1 MFQRVLSVL
10 LSASLLAGSVTSTA
24 YAAPSDIG
32 YAAAIEAEADE
43 SQDSQ
48 ETSEADLQET
58 PETSELTDESQITD
72 TADEDSDAADEGGGI
87 TNPEDTTESIDTE
100 DSDDADNVTDES
112 EEVEEEATEK
122 YADAAPFA
130 VVTMAEGAVDEAKEL
145 TLNASESVTLEAAD
159 GEAKST
165 TWLKYKAD
173 TKGDYL
179 FSAVSES
186 GNSDLY
192 TFISFYKGQEGDQ
205 VDEESLT
212 EGIYISGSKSYPD
225 GTNPCY
231 EILSLEADDEIYLCA
246 ETSKESDQ
254 VFDVKVTKVVEPTEW
269 QSTNNG
275 DGSYSASVGNRTVTI
290 TPVIGNTSLSFN
302 IDAGGSEY
310 THVEYT
316 VKDGEDYNDSGDR
329 YDETGT
335 IEITPD
341 TDGIH
346 AGTRYSLELSIE
358 IEKSER
364 LVFSSENYK
373 GKYDGN
379 GFYFTTLSGLDEEI
393 DELQL
398 DVVQTVELEDH
409 DSSDN
414 AKWLKFTAPAE
425 GSYQFRFETISGS
438 NIYVYLYK
446 DAADGALIGSENVYD
461 GASPWSKA
469 ARLQEN
475 QEVYIKAYPFS
486 PGASGQS
493 FNVTV
498 SKYVSPEDSA
508 QELTL
513 GRLTNI
519 SLDANRTEAEAK
531 WLMVTAPEAGEYLF
545 WFNTKNS
552 SDIYVY
558 LYQDSTDGPR
568 IGNKNVWG
576 ADGGNNNP
584 WSTTI
589 NLEANQQV
597 YIKAYPYTNG
607 ASGQNFD
614 VKVSKAVEVTDRT
627 QNEDGSCQA
636 VVNGRTIKVTP
647 DVSYRS
653 FGATVSVSPQTSTT
667 VNYVVKDEDG
677 YNIDYE
683 NGITASNGVATIK
696 IPNLEMGKKYFLE
709 LSLLIDRNERVVFA
723 SSTNPIEFTTL
734 SMEKDGDDREVK
746 VSVTPRLNRADLKV
760 TVTGKAAEYNDNYV
774 WFFYKKADDATDT
787 EWKSMRFDVYGLG
800 TEEFTL
806 GDLEKETKYTY
817 VIGLSNDSSGV
828 TPDNDKL
835 KEPTEDSFT
844 TLADDRTIT
853 RLDITPSLNYADIE
867 IILSGKAAANND
879 NLLLLYYREK
889 DAEQW
894 ERQTLD
900 FYGTKG
906 ETRISRYN
914 DVSLKEDTTYEYV
927 IGFAENSE
935 TSKDDLTASKS
946 GEFSTIKDDREVS
959 VTVDTYLDRAELNF
973 VVSGNAAKKRDNY
986 ISLYYREKK
995 SETEQESEEGW
1006 DSVSSSKYG
1015 VGTYTSFIRNLNG
1028 EALKQGTTYEY
1039 EYGFGDSYYTE
1050 RENLIGGN
1058 KGTFTI
1064 PTDDRK
1070 VTVLASDITTKP
1082 TSASIRAAVSGKTA
1096 EGMTNYVLLYYKDSE
1111 SESEDDWTRRSTTV
1125 SGSGIAPFSI
1135 TYLESG
1141 KTYDYVIG
1149 IGDSSTTSREELTG
1163 TADGNFTTT
1172 ADTTELAD
1180 VKVSAGYE
1188 RATIQAF
1195 VTGNNT
1201 GSTKYVY
1208 FFYRPKNGESENPWI
1223 SAGYRSSSAVE
1234 ASPSYTITGL
1244 TQGVSYEYAVV
1255 AGNYGITSDDIED
1268 AKIKKTSEF
1277 TTKKSAYTLDIKAD
1291 ESLTT
1296 HNSAVLKV
1304 TAADGQD
1311 EKVNVNF
1318 DVYKVVDDGQE
1329 YVNTYAIDLK
1339 QGSNYQGT
1347 VKLSGLEPETT
1358 YVLAS
1363 ARVSVSD
1370 EGYATIIDTIDLSNV
1385 TFKTTEVIEP
1395 KSITLIPD
1403 KVTLTVPNGSLVEGI
1418 SRKSL
1423 KWVVEPT
1430 NAVLD
1435 ILWSSDDYNVAYVV
1449 SGGAD
1454 VYVRAVN
1461 PGTTKIRA
1469 TSLYGEVY
1477 GEMEVTVKD
1486 YVVKTANGEPI
1497 TGTNVLSKGKT
1508 LGSAED
1514 KLGLYERNE
1523 AGTYTTVD
1531 IADVE
1536 VYRSNV
1542 AAWDKENCV
1551 LTANAVGTTDI
1562 VFTATDGG
1570 KAVIKLQVTAAAES
1584 KGFGITGLT
1593 SSNSNY
1599 PAKEDNGS
1607 YMVANGYRYTAVG
1620 EISPTEPFE
1629 ASDFTWTSSDESV
1642 ATVANGVITTV
1653 KAGSVTITVKP
1664 DLAEG
1669 EESPYKQDE
1678 VEIKLTVRDLPSV
1691 STPTVYALTNLDGKK
1706 GKMSLKDVD
1715 IVKELG
1721 KGWSWV
1727 YPDTPL
1733 YSLPTNSNYYAFE
1746 AVYSGEEYYACETKV
1761 NVYIGTV
1768 TGVSASEYP
1777 YDSDGRYDDEY
1788 TMHDQVLAVSGGDVT
1803 DTLRLSANIGYNGRI
1818 SSDVVVSIPSQE
1830 ENGLTVEEVTWY
1842 NNYYGTNVPVFLIKA
1857 TKAGTYDLKPQVV
1870 RVTKDE
1876 SGNTKTEFITQTSY
1890 KIKVVENPQVGS
1902 IEFTT
1907 TDKDIT
1913 VNGNSIYLDYTT
1925 SMKNKAFN
1933 LTAIVRDRQGNRVD
1947 TPLQWKVT
1955 DKAVAAVKADKDTH
1969 TATITVK
1976 GDGHAILSVTAKD
1989 AAGYT
1994 EEFALEFRDH
2004 KPRVSTNKASVNL
2017 AYDYDDEG
2025 KYLAHSNLGSI
2036 EIASVYSEPI
2046 NSVMLYDKD
2055 GTTPVTNMSVTRY
2068 GSTSGT
2074 AEYIVVPVNPD
2085 SLSTGTYQYKLAVKT
2100 SASKTP
2106 YLYDLKVTVIDKAPK
2121 VTAKMQDTINLF
2133 YLNKTGSIKLSVSSD
2148 YPVSEFISSVTWK
2161 QQSTGVNNGFNA
2173 SASNVSYNT
2182 KSKGYLI
2189 TVSQQQIQ
2197 MNGKNLADP
2206 DIAVGTLT
2214 VNLYGIRKPIV
2225 INNFKMKWNYK
2236 KPTLKTERST
2246 TNIVPETG
2254 NMSNTFIIRDTLAKT
2269 PLYTSNYN
2277 FDVSCGQENVTVSK
2291 SGYIYDS
2298 AYKAYGTGIL
2308 YTYSGNSSKVNLTL
2322 NVDSDNWREP
2332 LTAKHTIKSIK
2343 PKAYLTSTQL
2353 TYNQAY
2359 KSEAYTSIGLKNAYG
2374 GVTLRDVAIE
2384 GSNANAKKLV
2394 EEDIFEISSYNEN
2407 NAGYLSVKLNKAAL
2421 MKVELKKGTY
2431 SFKLTPYY
2439 VTQDGSKVAM
2449 NKLNLKLKVVDK
2461 APTVTISTKGK
2472 LDLAQS
2478 TVTSLYTNSIYLKPT
2493 FKNIGTNYQI
2503 VGAKLVGE
2511 YSDYFTLNSYYY
2523 LKIRSSYG
2531 RLKAGQTYK
2540 LNVEYTIRTNSGDE
2554 FTVTSAKGFT
2564 VKPVQTAPKV
2574 TVRNN
2579 GQTFYAGAT
2588 NKSRTYNIS
2597 VPGNYRI
2604 SSVSGVLDCNKDGI
2618 ADIIVSN
2625 DSSNSSNIDITVVI
2639 VDEDAVTASAKGKTY
2654 SIPITVR
2661 VTGRDGIAKDAK
2673 ATIKVK
2679 VKR

>member
-1 MFQRVLSVL
+1 MFQRVFSVL

-316 VKDGEDYNDSGDR
+316 VKDGEDYNDSGER

-438 NIYVYLYK
+438 DIYVYLYK
-446 DAADGALIGSENVYD
+446 DAADGDVIDSKYVY
-461 GASPWSKA
+461 SYNTWSKVVS
-469 ARLQEN
+469 LQES
-475 QEVYIKAYPFS
+475 QEVYIKAYPYYD
-486 PGASGQS
+486 GASGQS

-498 SKYVSPEDSA
+498 SKYVSQEDSA

-519 SLDANRTEAEAK
+519 SLDANRTQDEAK
-531 WLMVTAPEAGEYLF
+531 WLKVTAPEAGDYLF

-552 SDIYVY
+552 SDIWVY
-558 LYQDSTDGPR
+558 LYQDSTDGPQ
-568 IGNKNVWG
+568 IEYKNVWG

-584 WSTTI
+584 WSKTI

-597 YIKAYPYTNG
+597 YIKAYPYNNR

-636 VVNGRTIKVTP
+636 VVNGRTIRVTP

-677 YNIDYE
+677 YNIDYK

-709 LSLLIDRNERVVFA
+709 LSLLIDRNESVVFA

-787 EWKSMRFDVYGLG
+787 EWKSTRFDVYGLG

-828 TPDNDKL
+828 TRDKL
-835 KEPTEDSFT
+835 IEPTEDSFT

-867 IILSGKAAANND
+867 IILGGKAAANND

-1006 DSVSSSKYG
+1006 DSVSGLKYG
-1015 VGTYTSFIRNLNG
+1015 VGTYTSSIRDFNG

-1058 KGTFTI
+1058 KGTFII

-1070 VTVLASDITTKP
+1070 VTVSASDITTKP

-1096 EGMTNYVLLYYKDSE
+1096 EGMTYYVLLYYKDSE

-1125 SGSGIAPFSI
+1125 FGSGIAPFSI

-1180 VKVSAGYE
+1180 VKLSAGYT
-1188 RATIQAF
+1188 RARVQASY
-1195 VTGNNT
+1195 TGNNT
-1201 GSTKYVY
+1201 GYGKYIY
-1208 FFYRPKNGESENPWI
+1208 FFYRPKNVEGENSW
-1223 SAGYRSSSAVE
+1223 SYVDYRSSSNE
-1234 ASPSYTITGL
+1234 SYSSPYSTITGL
-1244 TQGVSYEYAVV
+1244 EQGVAYECAVV
-1255 AGNYGITSDDIED
+1255 VGDYGITSPDDVSD
-1268 AKIKKTSEF
+1268 TKLKKISEF
-1277 TTKKSAYTLDIKAD
+1277 TTKKSAYTLEIKED

-1296 HNSAVLKV
+1296 YNSAVLKV
-1304 TAADGQD
+1304 TAAGGQD

-1347 VKLSGLEPETT
+1347 KKLSGLEPETT

-1363 ARVSVSD
+1363 AWISVSD

-1385 TFKTTEVIEP
+1385 TFKTAEVIEP
-1395 KSITLIPD
+1395 KSITLTPD

-1423 KWVVEPT
+1423 KWVIEPS
-1430 NAVLD
+1430 NAAQD
-1435 ILWSSDDYNVAYVV
+1435 ISWSSEDYNVAYVV
-1449 SGGAD
+1449 SSGAD

-1508 LGSAED
+1508 LGTEED
-1514 KLGLYERNE
+1514 KLGLYERSE
-1523 AGTYTTVD
+1523 DGTYTTVD

-1551 LTANAVGTTDI
+1551 LTANAVGTTDV
-1562 VFTATDGG
+1562 VFTAADGG
-1570 KAVIKLQVTAAAES
+1570 KAVIKLRVTAAAES

-1593 SSNSNY
+1593 SSSSNY

-1620 EISPTEPFE
+1620 EISPTEPFD

-1653 KAGSVTITVKP
+1653 KAGPVTITVKP

-1678 VEIKLTVRDLPSV
+1678 VEIKLMVRDLPSV

-1721 KGWSWV
+1721 DDWKWV

-1803 DTLRLSANIGYNGRI
+1803 DTLRLTASIGYNGSI

-1830 ENGLTVEEVTWY
+1830 QNGLTVVEATWA
-1842 NNYYGTNVPVFLIKA
+1842 NVPVFLITA

-1870 RVTKDE
+1870 RVTKDA
-1876 SGNTKTEFITQTSY
+1876 SGNTNREFITQTSY
-1890 KIKVVENPQVGS
+1890 KIKVVDTPQVGS

-1913 VNGNSIYLDYTT
+1913 VDGNSIYLDYTT

-1947 TPLQWKVT
+1947 TPLQWKAT
-1955 DKAVAAVKADKDTH
+1955 DKAVATVKADRDTH
-1969 TATITVK
+1969 TATVTVK

-1994 EEFALEFRDH
+1994 EEFVLEFRDH
-2004 KPRVSTNKASVNL
+2004 KPRVSTNKASINL
-2017 AYDYDDEG
+2017 AYDYDDSDG
-2025 KYLAHSNLGSI
+2025 RSLAYSKLGSI
-2036 EIASVYSEPI
+2036 EVASVYSESI
-2046 NSVMLYDKD
+2046 QSVMLYDKD
-2055 GTTPVTNMSVTRY
+2055 GTTPVTNMSVY
-2068 GSTSGT
+2068 LYSGSTSGT
-2074 AEYIVVPVNPD
+2074 AEYIVRPVNPD

-2106 YLYDLKVTVIDKAPK
+2106 YLYDLKVTVTDKAPK

-2133 YLNKTGSIKLSVSSD
+2133 YLNKTGSIKLSASSD
-2148 YPVSEFISSVTWK
+2148 YPVSNYISSVTWK
-2161 QQSTGVNNGFNA
+2161 QQSAGVNNGFNA
-2173 SASNVSYNT
+2173 SYVYYDT
-2182 KSKGYLI
+2182 KSKAYI
-2189 TVSQQQIQ
+2189 ATVSQQQIQ
-2197 MNGKNLADP
+2197 MNGKNLVDP

-2214 VNLYGIRKPIV
+2214 VKLDGIRKPIV

-2236 KPTLKTERST
+2236 KPTLKTEKST

-2269 PLYTSNYN
+2269 PLFTNNYN
-2277 FDVSCGQENVTVSK
+2277 FDVSSGQEDVAVSK

-2298 AYKAYGTGIL
+2298 AYKTYGTGIL

-2343 PKAYLTSTQL
+2343 PKAYLSSTQL
-2353 TYNQAY
+2353 TYNLAY

-2439 VTQDGSKVAM
+2439 TAQDSSKVAM

-2493 FKNIGTNYQI
+2493 FKNIGTDYQI
-2503 VGAKLVGE
+2503 TGTKLVGE
-2511 YSDYFTLNSYYY
+2511 YSDYFTLSSTYY
-2523 LKIRSSYG
+2523 LEIRSSYG

-2554 FTVTSAKGFT
+2554 FTVTSAKGFK

-2588 NKSRTYNIS
+2588 NKGRTYYITVPTGYSIS
-2597 VPGNYRI
+2597 G
-2604 SSVSGVLDCNKDGI
+2604 SSGSIMGSLDCNKDGTP
-2618 ADIIVSN
+2618 
-2625 DSSNSSNIDITVVI
+2625 DITVEMNNNYSTEAYLTVSI
-2639 VDEDAVTASAKGKTY
+2639 IDEDAVIASAKGKTY

-2661 VTGRDGIAKDAK
+2661 VIGRDGVAKDAK

>member
-24 YAAPSDIG
+24 YAAPGDTG

-43 SQDSQ
+43 SQEPQ
-48 ETSEADLQET
+48 ETSEADLYET
-58 PETSELTDESQITD
+58 PETEESTDDSQTAD
-72 TADEDSDAADEGGGI
+72 TADEDSDVADEGGGI
-87 TNPEDTTESIDTE
+87 ANPEDTTDPSDKDEVAEVVAEEPYAVAALAGEGEE
-100 DSDDADNVTDES
+100 DEEDDEDVENLSLDVSTPYELERGTHWFKFTAPEDEKYEFCFDIQNEAVYNPDYIGLYQTQTTNSDDAIAEFSTGDTTKHWLKRSAMTIGQEMYIKVTVNNSDAMQLTIKIAKMLTPEESATDLQLNDVSSISLEDNQYEN
-112 EEVEEEATEK
+112 
-122 YADAAPFA
+122 
-130 VVTMAEGAVDEAKEL
+130 EAKWLKFTAPEEGDYRFGFYAGDYPTTINLKFYKGSPDGDPIDDVVHLWSLDSCSKEISLEKDQLVYIQAWPQDDGERPTFNVQVTKKNDIVEDPAASAQEL
-145 TLNASESVTLEAAD
+145 TL
-159 GEAKST
+159 
-165 TWLKYKAD
+165 
-173 TKGDYL
+173 
-179 FSAVSES
+179 
-186 GNSDLY
+186 
-192 TFISFYKGQEGDQ
+192 
-205 VDEESLT
+205 
-212 EGIYISGSKSYPD
+212 
-225 GTNPCY
+225 
-231 EILSLEADDEIYLCA
+231 
-246 ETSKESDQ
+246 
-254 VFDVKVTKVVEPTEW
+254 
-269 QSTNNG
+269 
-275 DGSYSASVGNRTVTI
+275 
-290 TPVIGNTSLSFN
+290 
-302 IDAGGSEY
+302 
-310 THVEYT
+310 
-316 VKDGEDYNDSGDR
+316 
-329 YDETGT
+329 
-335 IEITPD
+335 
-341 TDGIH
+341 
-346 AGTRYSLELSIE
+346 
-358 IEKSER
+358 
-364 LVFSSENYK
+364 
-373 GKYDGN
+373 
-379 GFYFTTLSGLDEEI
+379 
-393 DELQL
+393 
-398 DVVQTVELEDH
+398 DVV
-409 DSSDN
+409 SSIFLDANCSMRN
-414 AKWLKFTAPAE
+414 AKWLKFTASEE
-425 GSYQFRFETISGS
+425 GSYQFRFETTSVS
-438 NIYVYLYK
+438 DIYVDLYK
-446 DAADGALIGSENVYD
+446 DATDGEMIDSQNVYD
-461 GASPWSKA
+461 YNTPWSTVV
-469 ARLQEN
+469 RLQEN
-475 QEVYIKAYPFS
+475 QEVYIKAYPDS
-486 PGASGQS
+486 VTSGQS

-498 SKYVSPEDSA
+498 SKYVISEDSA
-508 QELTL
+508 QELVL
-513 GRLTNI
+513 GRLTTV
-519 SLDANRTEAEAK
+519 SLDANRTQDEAK
-531 WLMVTAPEAGEYLF
+531 WLKVTASEAGDYLF

-558 LYQDSTDGPR
+558 MYQDSTDGSQ
-568 IGNKNVWG
+568 IGYKNVYG
-576 ADGGNNNP
+576 SDGENNNP
-584 WSTTI
+584 WSKTI

-653 FGATVSVSPQTSTT
+653 FSATVSVSSQTSTT

-774 WFFYKKADDATDT
+774 WFFYKKADDATDI
-787 EWKSMRFDVYGLG
+787 EWKSTRFDVYGLG

-867 IILSGKAAANND
+867 IILGGKAAANND

-900 FYGTKG
+900 FYGTKD

-1006 DSVSSSKYG
+1006 NSVSSSKYG

-1070 VTVLASDITTKP
+1070 VTVSASDITTKP

-1223 SAGYRSSSAVE
+1223 SAGSSLE

-1304 TAADGQD
+1304 AAAGGQD

-1347 VKLSGLEPETT
+1347 KKLSGLEPETT

-1363 ARVSVSD
+1363 AWVSVSD

-1449 SGGAD
+1449 SSGAD

-1562 VFTATDGG
+1562 VFTAADGG

-1653 KAGSVTITVKP
+1653 KAGSVTIIVKP

-1768 TGVSASEYP
+1768 TGVRAYEP
-1777 YDSDGRYDDEY
+1777 DEY
-1788 TMHDQVLAVSGGDVT
+1788 YDYDTDIDYSFAWHNQVLAVSDNDTT
-1803 DTLRLSANIGYNGRI
+1803 DTLCLGTSIGYNGNI
-1818 SSDVVVSIPSQE
+1818 SSDVVVSIPSQD
-1830 ENGLTVEEVTWY
+1830 GLTIEEKTGSWY
-1842 NNYYGTNVPVFLIKA
+1842 KDDEGEVDGKIFLIKA

-1870 RVTKDE
+1870 RVTKDA
-1876 SGNTKTEFITQTSY
+1876 SGNAKPEVITQTSY

-1913 VNGNSIYLDYTT
+1913 VDGNSIYLDYTT
-1925 SMKNKAFN
+1925 SMRNKTFN
-1933 LTAIVRDRQGNRVD
+1933 LTAIARDREGNRID
-1947 TPLQWKVT
+1947 TALQWKVT
-1955 DKAVAAVKADKDTH
+1955 DKAVATVKADRDTH
-1969 TATITVK
+1969 SATVTVK
-1976 GDGHAILSVTAKD
+1976 GDGHAILFVTAKD

-1994 EEFALEFRDH
+1994 EEFPLEFRDH
-2004 KPRVSTNKASVNL
+2004 KPRVSTNKASINL

-2025 KYLAHSNLGSI
+2025 RYLAYSKLGAI
-2036 EIASVYSEPI
+2036 EIASVYNESI
-2046 NSVMLYDKD
+2046 QSVKLYDKD
-2055 GTTPVTNMSVTRY
+2055 GTTPVTNMSVSY
-2068 GSTSGT
+2068 FVGSDT

-2085 SLSTGTYQYKLAVKT
+2085 SLSTGTYPYKLAVKT
-2100 SASKTP
+2100 SASKAP

-2133 YLNKTGSIKLSVSSD
+2133 YLNKTGSIKLSVSGD
-2148 YPVSEFISSVTWK
+2148 YNDFGQVTWK
-2161 QQSTGVNNGFNA
+2161 QQSTGVNNGFSVNQ
-2173 SASNVSYNT
+2173 YPYYDT
-2182 KSKGYLI
+2182 KSKGYI
-2189 TVSQQQIQ
+2189 ATVSQQQIQ

-2214 VNLYGIRKPIV
+2214 VKLDGIRKPIV
-2225 INNFKMKWNYK
+2225 ISNFKMKWNYK
-2236 KPTLKTERST
+2236 KPTLKTEKST

-2254 NMSNTFIIRDTLAKT
+2254 SMKNRFIIRDTLAKK
-2269 PLYTSNYN
+2269 PLYTNDYSFN
-2277 FDVSCGQENVTVSK
+2277 VSSGQEDVAVLK
-2291 SGYIYDS
+2291 SGTIYDS
-2298 AYKAYGTGIL
+2298 AYKATGTGIL

-2322 NVDSDNWREP
+2322 NVDSDYWREP

-2343 PKAYLTSTQL
+2343 PKAYLSSTQL

-2359 KSEAYTSIGLKNAYG
+2359 KSASSISIGVKDAYV

-2384 GSNANAKKLV
+2384 GSNAKAKKLV
-2394 EEDIFEISSYNEN
+2394 EDDIFEISGS
-2407 NAGYLSVKLNKAAL
+2407 GSSITVKLNKAAL
-2421 MKVELKKGTY
+2421 MEVTPPKGTY
-2431 SFKLTPYY
+2431 TFKLTPYY
-2439 VTQDGSKVAM
+2439 TAQDGSKVAM
-2449 NKLNLKLKVVDK
+2449 NKLNLKLKVEDK
-2461 APTVTISTKGK
+2461 APTVTVSTKGK
-2472 LDLAQS
+2472 LDLAKS
-2478 TVTSLYTNSIYLKPT
+2478 TVTDIDQNSICLKANI
-2493 FKNIGTNYQI
+2493 KNIGSNYTVEKVEI
-2503 VGAKLVGE
+2503 LGE
-2511 YSDYFTLNSYYY
+2511 YSDYFNVRKIGSSKLPTNPYY
-2523 LKIRSSYG
+2523 LKIRGGSYG
-2531 RLKAGQTYK
+2531 KLKAGQAYK
-2540 LNVEYTIRTNSGDE
+2540 FNVKYTVRTTGNDE
-2554 FTVTSAKGFT
+2554 FTVTTTKQIT
-2564 VKPVQTAPKV
+2564 VKPVQTAPKI

-2588 NKSRTYNIS
+2588 ITDRTYYIS
-2597 VPGNYRI
+2597 VPEGYSI
-2604 SSVSGVLDCNKDGI
+2604 SNEYGSIMGRLDCNKDGEP
-2618 ADIIVSN
+2618 DIIVSMY
-2625 DSSNSSNIDITVVI
+2625 SNYNTAAYLTVSI
-2639 VDEDAVTASAKGKTY
+2639 VDKDAVTASAKGKTY